1 VDFCSPLSALQ
12 AFSICLTSFATNTGL
27 EPWPQNKL
35 RSFETSSPELSEF
48 SPLPNQPFCRIL
60 FPPLQ
65 RSFP

>member
-27 EPWPQNKL
+27 EPWSQNKL

-48 SPLPNQPFCRIL
+48 SPLRN
-60 FPPLQ
+60 
-65 RSFP
+65 